1 MLQIN
6 AILIALIKITI
17 SSLNN
22 SETIYWDSL
31 FFFQILW
38 LNFEF
43 MLNAKLYLDDL
54 SNRK

>member
-1 MLQIN
+1 MLQIYT
-6 AILIALIKITI
+6 ILIALIKIKI

-22 SETIYWDSL
+22 SETIYWDNL

-43 MLNAKLYLDDL
+43 MLNAKLYLEDL

>member
-1 MLQIN
+1 MLQIYT
-6 AILIALIKITI
+6 ILIALIKIKI

-22 SETIYWDSL
+22 SETIYWDNI

-38 LNFEF
+38 LNFEL

>member
-6 AILIALIKITI
+6 TILIALIKIKI

-22 SETIYWDSL
+22 SETIYWDNL

-43 MLNAKLYLDDL
+43 MLNAKLYLGDL

>member
-6 AILIALIKITI
+6 ASLIALIKITI

>member
-6 AILIALIKITI
+6 AILIALIKIKV

-22 SETIYWDSL
+22 SETIYWDNL